1 MNQQA
6 PKLHLPFEY
15 FSWRGHAW
23 RDLFGLLFLT
33 GYLLKNAFALK
44 TISPPLLVNWAILAI
59 LLVYLW
65 RAILRGLTTRIRLTS
80 TSLSEKTL
88 FGTTAIPLEKLFAV
102 TVVKTPSPLWT
113 TSVKALLVRGMGE
126 RLLLPLPVPEEIIAV
141 LRLHNERLF
150 VCELPPETPRE
161 VALREELL
169 DLLTHEGIVTSGA
182 DRLDEPRREA
192 PWLLS
197 ATVRNLLLGIDG
209 LALAAFLLYGSVVK
223 AHSFWM
229 VSVLFWIVT
238 GATGGLLWYNQ
249 ARERACEQALQ
260 EEEGF

>member
-1 MNQQA
+1 
-6 PKLHLPFEY
+6 
-15 FSWRGHAW
+15 
-23 RDLFGLLFLT
+23 
-33 GYLLKNAFALK
+33 
-44 TISPPLLVNWAILAI
+44 
-59 LLVYLW
+59 
-65 RAILRGLTTRIRLTS
+65 LTS